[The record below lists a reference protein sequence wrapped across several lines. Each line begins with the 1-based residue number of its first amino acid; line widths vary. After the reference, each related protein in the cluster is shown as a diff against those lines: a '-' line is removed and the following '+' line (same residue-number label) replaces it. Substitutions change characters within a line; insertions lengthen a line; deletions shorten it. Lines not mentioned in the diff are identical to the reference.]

1 MRLLMI
7 SDVYFPRVNGVS
19 TSIQTFAREFVEL
32 GHEVTL
38 LAPDYGA
45 AQPEPFDVIRLPS
58 RYFLFD
64 PEDRIIRWGRIRR
77 HHARLD
83 AAGFDLVHI
92 HTPFIAHYAGQAL
105 ARRLGVPVVSSY
117 HTFFEQYLDK
127 YVPLV
132 PSAWMRYVARRFS
145 AAQCGDVDALAVP
158 SEAMLEVLTRYGV
171 RTPAEIVPTG
181 IDLSKFHT
189 GDGAA
194 FRRHHGIPEDR
205 PLLVHVGRLAF
216 EKNCDFLLRM
226 LVHVRAAVPDVLL
239 VVAGGGPARR
249 HLEGLTRRLG
259 LENHVR
265 FVGYLARDGALENC
279 YAAGDAF
286 VFASRTETQGLVL
299 LESLALGT
307 PVVAT
312 AEMGTREVL
321 RDGEGCLIASD
332 SEQAFAATTTRV
344 LTDAGLRASLRA
356 RARPYAE
363 QWSARAMAERMLGV
377 YARVCDRVAVS
388 SHRPEPTR
396 LHAVGSRGPEPVGG
410 QRPKRDASLAA
421 GLNPALNSAHNAD
434 LEAGLEQSAAGQGGV
449 R

>member
-1 MRLLMI
+1 MRVLMI

-19 TSIQTFAREFVEL
+19 TSIQTFAREFIGL

-38 LAPDYGA
+38 LAPDYGEA
-45 AQPEPFDVIRLPS
+45 DYGEAVAEPFEVIRLPS
-58 RYFLFD
+58 RYFPFD

-77 HHARLD
+77 HQSRLT

-105 ARRLGVPVVSSY
+105 ARRLKVPVVASY

-132 PSAWMRYVARRFS
+132 PGAWMRFVARHFS
-145 AAQCGDVDALAVP
+145 AAQCGDVDAVAVP
-158 SEAMLEVLTRYGV
+158 SEAMLEVLIRYGV
-171 RTPAEIVPTG
+171 RTLAEIVPTG
-181 IDLSKFHT
+181 IDLDKFHR
-189 GDGAA
+189 GDGSG
-194 FRRHHGIPEDR
+194 FRRAYGIPPER
-205 PLLVHVGRLAF
+205 PLLAYVGRLAF

-226 LVHVRAAVPDVLL
+226 LVHVRAAVPEVLL
-239 VVAGGGPARR
+239 AIAGEGPAQRQ
-249 HLEGLTRRLG
+249 LEGLARRLG
-259 LENHVR
+259 LQENLR
-265 FVGYLARDGALENC
+265 FLGYLNRDGSLEGC
-279 YAAGDAF
+279 YAAADAL

-321 RDGEGCLIASD
+321 CDGEGCLIALD
-332 SEQAFAATTTRV
+332 DEQDFAAKTVRL
-344 LTDAGLRASLRA
+344 LTDAQLRATLTA

-363 QWSARAMAERMLGV
+363 CWSAQAMAERMLGL
-377 YARVCDRVAVS
+377 YARVCGEGDAPARAP
-388 SHRPEPTR
+388 RR
-396 LHAVGSRGPEPVGG
+396 HAA
-410 QRPKRDASLAA
+410 DLTATAA
-421 GLNPALNSAHNAD
+421 GPAGCLDAGGLDTGVAD
-434 LEAGLEQSAAGQGGV
+434 NEAALGEAQPQHTAA

>member
-1 MRLLMI
+1 MRVLMI

-19 TSIQTFAREFVEL
+19 TSIQTFAREFVGL

-38 LAPDYGA
+38 LAPDYGE

-58 RYFLFD
+58 RYFPFD

-77 HHARLD
+77 HHPRLE

-92 HTPFIAHYAGQAL
+92 HTPFIAHYVGVAL

-132 PSAWMRYVARRFS
+132 PGAWMRKVARHFS

-158 SEAMLEVLTRYGV
+158 SQAMLEVLTDYGV
-171 RTPAEIVPTG
+171 RTSAEVVPTG
-181 IDLSKFHT
+181 IDLAKFHR
-189 GDGAA
+189 GDGPG
-194 FRRHHGIPEDR
+194 FRRRHGIPPER
-205 PLLVHVGRLAF
+205 PMLLYVGRLAF
-216 EKNCDFLLRM
+216 EKNCDFLLHM
-226 LVHVRAAVPDVLL
+226 LARVREQVPDVLL
-239 VVAGGGPARR
+239 VVAGEGPARR
-249 HLEGLTRRLG
+249 QLERLAQSLG
-259 LENHVR
+259 IAAQVR
-265 FVGYLARDGALENC
+265 FVGYLDRDGSLEGC
-279 YAAGDAF
+279 YAAADAF

-321 RDGEGCLIASD
+321 REGAGCLIAED
-332 SEQAFAATTTRV
+332 DVEDFADKTVRL
-344 LTDAGLRASLRA
+344 LTEPRLRAALTA

-363 QWSARAMAERMLGV
+363 TWSAHAMAERMLGL
-377 YARVCDRVAVS
+377 YARVRGAARS
-388 SHRPEPTR
+388 AR
-396 LHAVGSRGPEPVGG
+396 LHTVEHPGPARDTEDAVGPCL
-410 QRPKRDASLAA
+410 DAEQARETAA
-421 GLNPALNSAHNAD
+421 
-434 LEAGLEQSAAGQGGV
+434 

>member
-1 MRLLMI
+1 MRVLMI

-19 TSIQTFAREFVEL
+19 TSIQTFAREFVGL

-45 AQPEPFDVIRLPS
+45 AQPEPFEVIRLPS

-77 HHARLD
+77 HHARLE

-105 ARRLGVPVVSSY
+105 ARRLGVPVLSSY

-132 PSAWMRYVARRFS
+132 PGAWMRYVARRFS

-158 SEAMLEVLTRYGV
+158 SRAMLEILTHYGV
-171 RTPAEIVPTG
+171 ETTAEVVPTG
-181 IDLSKFHT
+181 IDLGKFHQ

-194 FRRHHGIPEDR
+194 FRKRFAVPEHR

-216 EKNCDFLLRM
+216 EKNCDFLLHM
-226 LVHVRAAVPDVLL
+226 LVHVREAVPDVLL
-239 VVAGGGPARR
+239 AIAGEGPARR
-249 HLEGLTRRLG
+249 QLERLARRLG
-259 LENHVR
+259 LADHVR
-265 FVGYLARDGALENC
+265 FLGYLDRDGSLENC

-286 VFASRTETQGLVL
+286 VFSSRTETQGLVL

-321 RDGEGCLIASD
+321 REGEGCLIAQD
-332 SEQAFAATTTRV
+332 DAQDFAAKTIRL
-344 LTDAGLRASLRA
+344 LTDPTLRTRLRAK
-356 RARPYAE
+356 ARPYAE
-363 QWSARAMAERMLGV
+363 RWSSRAMAERMLAL
-377 YARVCDRVAVS
+377 YARVCGDAEGAGATAAS
-388 SHRPEPTR
+388 R
-396 LHAVGSRGPEPVGG
+396 LHAVENRTRQATEPVLPSAVE
-410 QRPKRDASLAA
+410 RSR
-421 GLNPALNSAHNAD
+421 PALDAAD
-434 LEAGLEQSAAGQGGV
+434 